1 MPPGARVRRRISR
14 IASGLRVDDG
24 LRAAIRRV
32 RVAAAR
38 REISRLREVSPRLGK
53 ALADALGD
61 RLDPHEREWAKR
73 IEAARLDLLRRT
85 ETMATYDYG
94 AAEAEPGASGGGPP
108 APRLLEV
115 SVAERCRESSKPY
128 FWSLL
133 LMKLIRQFQPLR
145 CVELGTCMGISAAYQ
160 GAALALNAGRGTLA
174 TIEGCPETAG
184 FATGTLQGLG
194 LRNVTVAVGLFREV
208 LPGVLEDQRPVDFVF
223 VDGHHDGEATLGYFE
238 MLRPHLSEAAL
249 LVFDDISWSAGMREA
264 WNRIEAD
271 SEVSLAVDLAK
282 VGLCVTHSGGSP
294 SRDVLR
300 IPLF

>member
-1 MPPGARVRRRISR
+1 MPPGRGVRRRISG
-14 IASGLRVDDG
+14 IASGLGLDDG

-32 RVAAAR
+32 RVATAR
-38 REISRLREVSPRLGK
+38 GEISRLRETSPRLGT
-53 ALADALGD
+53 ALADALDD
-61 RLDPHEREWAKR
+61 RLDRQEREWAQR
-73 IEAARLDLLRRT
+73 IEAARLDLLRKT
-85 ETMATYDYG
+85 GTMATCDYG
-94 AAEAEPGASGGGPP
+94 AAEAEPAVSDGDP

-115 SVAERCRESSKPY
+115 SVAERCRQSSKPY

-133 LMKLIRQFQPLR
+133 LMKLIRQFQPAR

-160 GAALALNAGRGTLA
+160 GAALALNAGGGTLA

-184 FATGTLQGLG
+184 FARGTLDGLG

-208 LPGVLEDQRPVDFVF
+208 LPGVLEDRRPVDYVF

-249 LVFDDISWSAGMREA
+249 LVFDDISWSDGMREA

-271 SEVSLAVDLAK
+271 SEVALAVDLAK
-282 VGLCVTHSGGSP
+282 VGICVTRRGGNP
-294 SRDVLR
+294 SRVTLR